1 MLLRSLISILL
12 CLIISKCNSNESNVR
27 YPKKFTNSIGI
38 TFVKIPGGI
47 IHPEKEKIEE
57 FYLSTTEI
65 TNLQYEQFLPK
76 HVEKR
81 DIYSPGDNYPV
92 IWVSYENAE
101 AFTQWISSKEKVH
114 YFLPSENQWRW
125 AAQAGNREYLFAT
138 YDGSLSH
145 NQANYYRKCGVDSF
159 LYTSPVASFEP
170 NPFGIYDMS
179 GNVWEWCDDW
189 FHKERTLHRVWLSF
203 SWLQGKNF
211 PFFWY
216 GIPKKWRVLRGGSYN
231 YDESLQRT
239 DVRNA
244 YKPWESSRSA
254 GFRIALPLEEY
265 NKRSN

>member
-1 MLLRSLISILL
+1 MKMLKPLHSGFPAKKKF
-12 CLIISKCNSNESNVR
+12 IISCLRKINGAGLHRPEIENIFLQHMMVLYHIIRPIIIESV
-27 YPKKFTNSIGI
+27 GWI
-38 TFVKIPGGI
+38 T
-47 IHPEKEKIEE
+47 
-57 FYLSTTEI
+57 
-65 TNLQYEQFLPK
+65 
-76 HVEKR
+76 
-81 DIYSPGDNYPV
+81 
-92 IWVSYENAE
+92 
-101 AFTQWISSKEKVH
+101 
-114 YFLPSENQWRW
+114 
-125 AAQAGNREYLFAT
+125 
-138 YDGSLSH
+138 
-145 NQANYYRKCGVDSF
+145 F